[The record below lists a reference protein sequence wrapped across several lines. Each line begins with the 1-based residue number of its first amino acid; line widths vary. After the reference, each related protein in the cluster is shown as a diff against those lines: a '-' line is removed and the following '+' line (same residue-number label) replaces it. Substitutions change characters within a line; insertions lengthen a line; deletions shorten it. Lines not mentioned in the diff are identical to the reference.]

1 MTEAHHHPIILI
13 DLGSV
18 GVDVYSGIGQI
29 AIQYVRYLAAIG
41 QNQFGFSL
49 LLRQDIDTALF
60 DDAFPV
66 AYSRRPLS
74 NRIAR
79 IFDKSR
85 EHHVVYDTNKHRLR
99 HALQSR
105 AALPAFADSTPLV
118 LTIHDAIQIQE
129 RSQKAATRSIAK
141 MRRAISRADVLVFIS
156 TYTQKIIGDFCDIS
170 QKPQRVIYN
179 GVEAPSVLQKPEWF
193 KDGLPFLLSIGR
205 IVSYK
210 NVHLLAAMMAQ
221 LPEYSLIIVG
231 PDGSEPA
238 YVRKVSA
245 VAESAGVAER
255 VILSGKI
262 SESEKAWLYQNC
274 AALMM
279 PSRNEGFGMPI
290 IEAFHFGKPVFSSRY
305 AALPEVGGSCAFYWD
320 DMEPTAMA
328 ALVRENMSTLS
339 VNSADQIDRR
349 KKWAESFSWQRNIN
363 AYLDLYRE
371 ILNVA

>member
-1 MTEAHHHPIILI
+1 MKREHRSAVLI

-29 AIQYVRYLAAIG
+29 AIQYVRHLAVSEHSR
-41 QNQFGFSL
+41 FDFSL
-49 LLRQDIDTALF
+49 LLRRGIDDRLF
-60 DDAFPV
+60 GDAFPV
-66 AYSRRPLS
+66 TYSRRPLS

-79 IFDKSR
+79 IFDKSQ
-85 EHHVVYDTNKHRLR
+85 EHHVVYDTDRHRLR

-105 AALPAFADSTPLV
+105 AALPAFADSTPLI
-118 LTIHDAIQIQE
+118 LTIHDAILSQE
-129 RSQKAATRSIAK
+129 RSQKAAARSVTK
-141 MRRAISRADVLVFIS
+141 MQSAVSRTDVLVFIS
-156 TYTQKIIGDFCDIS
+156 AHTQKVVGDLCDIS

-179 GVEAPSVLQKPEWF
+179 GVDAPSSPQKPEWF
-193 KDGLPFLLSIGR
+193 RDGLPFLLSIGR

-210 NVHLLAAMMAQ
+210 NIHLLAAMLSQ
-221 LPEYSLIIVG
+221 LPEYRMIIAG
-231 PDGSEPA
+231 PDWSESA
-238 YVRKVSA
+238 YVREVSA
-245 VAESAGVAER
+245 AAESAGAAER

-279 PSRNEGFGMPI
+279 PSRNEGFGMPV

-305 AALPEVGGSCAFYWD
+305 AALPEVGGDCAFYWD
-320 DMEPTAMA
+320 DMDPAAMG
-328 ALVRENMSTLS
+328 ALVCEKMLAPD

-349 KKWAESFSWQRNIN
+349 KKWAENFSWQKNIN

-371 ILNVA
+371 ILDVA